1 MLLNLKKIVTKLNSH
16 YLSQVGGLGIFEIK
30 YFLFVR
36 SGKLTFSKGFWVAE
50 FEKKNITKLNS
61 HYLSQGE

>member
-50 FEKKNITKLNS
+50 FEKKRLPSLILNI
-61 HYLSQGE
+61 